1 MHPSHLDPT
10 IRRPDPRARA
20 TTRAL
25 VVTLALA
32 ALPLVLLSA
41 PTRLALAGAALF
53 VAGVRVGRLV
63 G

>member
-1 MHPSHLDPT
+1 MHPSRLDPT
-10 IRRPDPRARA
+10 VSRPDPRARA

-32 ALPLVLLSA
+32 ALPLVLLSD

-53 VAGVRVGRLV
+53 VAGVHVGRLV